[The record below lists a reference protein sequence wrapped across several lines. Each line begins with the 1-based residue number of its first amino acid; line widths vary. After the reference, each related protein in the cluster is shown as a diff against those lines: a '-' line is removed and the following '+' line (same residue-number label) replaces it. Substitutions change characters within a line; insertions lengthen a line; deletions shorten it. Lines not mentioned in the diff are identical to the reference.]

1 MSLHCPRCG
10 GDLNPPSP
18 DGVVVCGTCGGRLRA
33 RAPGDAGGAPPAR
46 RPRREPSPASAA
58 PGRQAAPDPAAG
70 GRPADVHELFAEVRI
85 LLQLVLSELKTI
97 RELQEQ
103 TLKQAQPRP
112 AAPVAPAA
120 PRKPAPPMPDFSA
133 ATELPPGPE
142 PELYPEPEPE
152 LHPEPELPP
161 EPESEIEVFEEP
173 ALAPDRRP
181 ARSAKAR
188 RRILLIYDDVET
200 RAAAERML
208 ADAGFVV
215 DTAGE
220 GNEGLGRIGA
230 AKPDL
235 VVLEMDIKG
244 EMGGEDVITLIK
256 ATMEWVDIPIVLH
269 TRIAADAAEEARET
283 HGADDVVI
291 KHPASPGRLLQS
303 IREVFDKM

>member
-10 GDLNPPSP
+10 GDLNPPGP
-18 DGVVVCGTCGGRLRA
+18 DGIVICGTCGGRLRA
-33 RAPGDAGGAPPAR
+33 HVPGEAGGASPAP
-46 RPRREPSPASAA
+46 RPRREPAPAPAS
-58 PGRQAAPDPAAG
+58 PSRNAAPDPSAG
-70 GRPADVHELFAEVRI
+70 GRPTDVHELFAEVRI

-103 TLKQAQPRP
+103 TLKQAQARP
-112 AAPVAPAA
+112 APVAPEP
-120 PRKPAPPMPDFSA
+120 PRQPAPPMPDFSPA
-133 ATELPPGPE
+133 PELPPEPE

-152 LHPEPELPP
+152 LPPEPELTP
-161 EPESEIEVFEEP
+161 EPESEIEVFDEP
-173 ALAPDRRP
+173 PPAPAR
-181 ARSAKAR
+181 RSAKAQ
-188 RRILLIYDDVET
+188 RRILLIDDDDET
-200 RAAAERML
+200 RAAAERTL

-235 VVLEMDIKG
+235 VVLELDIKG

-269 TRIAADAAEEARET
+269 TRVAADAAEEARET

-291 KHPASPGRLLQS
+291 KHPASPGKLLQS